1 MISRH
6 SSSAMS
12 GSFGFFGRPNSFC
25 RVSNS
30 NLMASA
36 EKTESA
42 SEAMGLNSD
51 SIDARSTCTSFFGC
65 DMSSPRLFVGTADGK
80 GGAAPVNA
88 NTQPGQLLREVWQ
101 IVRDGFARDGL
112 AILGDAVAAVALFCM
127 VGLGL
132 FLGAGMGLQ

>member
-1 MISRH
+1 MMTSHSSLSVSGARFGTGTSTKSM
-6 SSSAMS
+6 SSSAV
-12 GSFGFFGRPNSFC
+12 NS
-25 RVSNS
+25 SNS
-30 NLMASA
+30 SLRQNSLNGPRNSSPLMLVSSTLS
-36 EKTESA
+36 TE
-42 SEAMGLNSD
+42 
-51 SIDARSTCTSFFGC
+51 
-65 DMSSPRLFVGTADGK
+65 SPRLFVGTADGK